1 MAPVRRSLPRT
12 SVQFSNGRLVVTC
25 VNTVDD
31 WRDMKVGIF
40 SKRQRGESTSPGEWD
55 SRVLPQ
61 PLARI
66 VFAAIEESVSFG
78 SRWKAWRK
86 RLGLADNSSI
96 TMLSDGAK
104 WLREEQRKH
113 LTLADGVLDIFHVL
127 EHITATRQALCSD
140 PGLTIR
146 EQTRPG
152 QHGPQRMAEFRVC
165 YHCLR
170 WRLCQNLLTAR
181 SAAADIVTE
190 SQMDSEFPYKQMT
203 RPIEP

>member
-1 MAPVRRSLPRT
+1 M
-12 SVQFSNGRLVVTC
+12 FYTC

-78 SRWKAWRK
+78 SRWKAWRE

-104 WLREEQRKH
+104 WLWEEQRKH

-146 EQTRPG
+146 DQARPG
-152 QHGPQRMAEFRVC
+152 TTRHDQANTVRSEWLNSGCVI
-165 YHCLR
+165 
-170 WRLCQNLLTAR
+170 TAYDGGCAR
-181 SAAADIVTE
+181 ISLPPDRRQQT
-190 SQMDSEFPYKQMT
+190 S
-203 RPIEP
+203 